1 MSETLVLLLALG
13 GLLLVPIALLMFAF
27 AAPWVRRKGPGLA
40 KPWLLTGL
48 SLLGVVV
55 CNAYALNLHQPDPWG
70 HMAVYFLV
78 PWISALGALLG
89 HGLGLALFR
98 VRDQARRAP
107 PRVASPH

>member
-13 GLLLVPIALLMFAF
+13 GLLFVPIALLLLAF
-27 AAPWVRRKGPGLA
+27 AAPWVRRKGPGVA

-48 SLLGVVV
+48 SLLGAVV

-78 PWISALGALLG
+78 PWISAVGALLG
-89 HGLGLALFR
+89 HGLGLALIR
-98 VRDQARRAP
+98 LRGQALERPWRLGT
-107 PRVASPH
+107 